1 MKLSRSIRLGIG
13 AIAVALAATACGGD
27 EQRSALESAEAG
39 NLTIGIKFDQ
49 PGLGLR
55 NPDGT
60 FTGFDVDVAKYVA
73 DQLGVTEENITFK
86 EAPSAQRETLIQ
98 NGEVDYIVGT
108 YSITDTRKEKVDFA
122 GPYFIAGQSLLVRS
136 DNTDITGP
144 RIAEQQ
150 QEAVLGEGLDSRTER
165 QGQVRAAGAAA
176 GGRHLLGVRGTA
188 PQRQRRRLT
197 TDDIILAGYAAQY
210 PPGELKVVGEPFT
223 TERYGIGLAKGDEA
237 SRTAINEAITEMIA
251 SGAWQA
257 AFDANFGDSGYQLA
271 REPADRRVTLP
282 IRPARGTTDR
292 PDRRRPSPR
301 PPAEGTARC
310 RTETWS

>member
-1 MKLSRSIRLGIG
+1 MKLSRTVRLGLG
-13 AIAVALAATACGGD
+13 ALAVALAATACGGE

-49 PGLGLR
+49 PGLGQR

-60 FTGFDVDVAKYVA
+60 FSGFDVDVAKYVA
-73 DQLGVTEENITFK
+73 GQLGVTEENITFK

-108 YSITDTRKEKVDFA
+108 YSITDSRKEKVDFA

-144 RIAEQQ
+144 ESLNNNKKLCSVKGSTPAQNVKENFAQQ
-150 QEAVLGEGLDSRTER
+150 VQLQEVDTYSACVE
-165 QGQVRAAGAAA
+165 
-176 GGRHLLGVRGTA
+176 LLRNGSVDA
-188 PQRQRRRLT
+188 LT

-210 PPGELKVVGEPFT
+210 PGELKVVGEPFT

-237 SRTAINEAITEMIA
+237 SRTAINDAITEMIA

-257 AFDANFGDSGYQLA
+257 SFDANFGGSGYQ
-271 REPADRRVTLP
+271 
-282 IRPARGTTDR
+282 
-292 PDRRRPSPR
+292 PSPEN
-301 PPAEGTARC
+301 PPTVE
-310 RTETWS
+310 